1 MEILYPK
8 LNLVFFKLSNLDAKI
23 EELNVAVTGFQIKVI
38 FLEKELDSVK
48 ATQKTL
54 DGNFI
59 SMENYTAFV
68 DEQLKEGK
76 SMTYKNIYNVGDTCR
91 NLLYLEAYGGQERH
105 TRNLLLTTSR

>member
-1 MEILYPK
+1 MLYPK
-8 LNLVFFKLSNLDAKI
+8 LNLVFFKLSNLDAKM

-38 FLEKELDSVK
+38 FLEKDLDSVK

-68 DEQLKEGK
+68 DKQLKGK

-91 NLLYLEAYGGQERH
+91 NLLCLEAYSGQDIGAYPKSSFD
-105 TRNLLLTTSR
+105 NQ